1 MKQFMIGL
9 SIVLLMVS
17 HGYAAIFGDVNIPDT
32 LSAGKNKLILNG
44 AGYRTKFFMK
54 IYVGALYL
62 TQKSSDQNEIIN
74 ADKPMAIKMHI
85 VSSLISSKKMINAVN
100 AGFDNATGSNTAPI
114 ANEIKQLL
122 SIFQE
127 KIEVG
132 DVYDLVYNPG
142 QGVQAS
148 KNGTLKGT
156 IKGLAFKKALFGI
169 WLCDYPADKY
179 LKKSMLTGSD

>member
-1 MKQFMIGL
+1 MKQLIIGI
-9 SIVLLMVS
+9 SIFLLMS
-17 HGYAAIFGDVNIPDT
+17 TSGYAANFGDVNIPDS
-32 LSAGKNKLILNG
+32 LSAGKEKLVLNG

-54 IYVGALYL
+54 IYIGALYL
-62 TQKSSDQNEIIN
+62 TQKSTDQNAIIN

-85 VSSLISSKKMINAVN
+85 ISSLITSKKMINAVN

-114 ANEIKQLL
+114 EKEIKQLL

-127 KIEVG
+127 KIEIG
-132 DVYDLVYNPG
+132 DVYDLVYVPG
-142 QGVQAS
+142 QGVVAS

-179 LKKSMLTGSD
+179 LKKSMLTGQ